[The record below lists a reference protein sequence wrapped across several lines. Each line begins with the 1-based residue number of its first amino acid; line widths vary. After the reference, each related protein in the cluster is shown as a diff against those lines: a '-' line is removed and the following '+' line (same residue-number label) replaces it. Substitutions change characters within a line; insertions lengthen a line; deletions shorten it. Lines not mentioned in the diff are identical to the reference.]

1 MSNPLKSDERDGKPS
16 ASAMTRIVH
25 CPASFKLNA
34 AEMPENSGAAEE
46 GTMLHR
52 IMELTFT
59 PERTT
64 EEQVELDKLN
74 GALTPDQEQAI
85 LIAENELEKTNAFAD
100 GWQRYTEQR
109 LWSHSNLYSGQSD
122 MLAISPDGFSAVI
135 IDYKFGRGEVEPA
148 ERNYQLAA
156 LAVLAADNYGVE
168 NVCAM
173 IIQPRAS
180 DKSKR
185 ITACEYDKDDI
196 TSARDAIESAVA
208 SALYAPAPLQTTG
221 YWCNY
226 CPSSYRCKAAQME
239 LAKQYE
245 LATSSAGFAIG
256 KHNAVEMFRKATV
269 VQKFCAD
276 VLSAIKAWVSANPDH
291 GTELV
296 LQKGASRPKLGNAG
310 DVYNAVE
317 SVGITP
323 EEFVGACDVSLT
335 KLVALYHG
343 KRKAVDNKQ
352 TQKASAIELKQR
364 LNDNGLLSYTQNAP
378 TLKLGENSE
387 N

>member
-1 MSNPLKSDERDGKPS
+1 MANPLKADERDGKPS

-52 IMELTFT
+52 IMELTYT
-59 PERTT
+59 LHKTA
-64 EEQVELDKLN
+64 EEQAELAKLN
-74 GALTPDQEQAI
+74 AALTPEQEQAI
-85 LIAENELEKTNAFAD
+85 LIAENELEANAFED
-100 GWQRYTEQR
+100 GWQHYTEQR
-109 LWSHSNLYSGQSD
+109 LWSHGNTYSGQSD
-122 MLAISPDGFSAVI
+122 MLSISPDGFSAVI

-168 NVCAM
+168 NVRAI
-173 IIQPRAS
+173 IIQPRAA

-185 ITACEYDKDDI
+185 VTVCEYDKDDI

-221 YWCNY
+221 YWCRY
-226 CPSSYRCKAAQME
+226 CPSSYRCKAAQTE

-276 VLSAIKAWVSANPDH
+276 VLAAIKTWVSDNPDH

-352 TQKASAIELKQR
+352 TQKTSAVELKQR

>member
-16 ASAMTRIVH
+16 ASSMTRIVH
-25 CPASFKLNA
+25 CPACFHLNA
-34 AEMPENSGAAEE
+34 AEMPENSGAAVE

-52 IMELTFT
+52 IMELTYT
-59 PERTT
+59 LHKTD
-64 EEQVELDKLN
+64 EEQRELAKLN
-74 GALTPDQEQAI
+74 AALTPEQEQAI
-85 LIAENELEKTNAFAD
+85 LIAENELEANAFED
-100 GWQRYTEQR
+100 GWQHYTEQR
-109 LWSHSNLYSGQSD
+109 LWSHDNLYSGQSD

-168 NVCAM
+168 NVRAM
-173 IIQPRAS
+173 IIQPRAV

-185 ITACEYDKDDI
+185 VTACEYDKDDI

-226 CPSSYRCKAAQME
+226 CPSSYRCKAAQMV

-276 VLSAIKAWVSANPDH
+276 VLAAIKAWVSDNPDH

-310 DVYNAVE
+310 DIYNAVE

-323 EEFVGACDVSLT
+323 DEFVGACDVSLA

-352 TQKASAIELKQR
+352 TQKTSAVELKQR

>member
-1 MSNPLKSDERDGKPS
+1 MANPLKADERDGKPS

-25 CPASFKLNA
+25 CPASFHLNS
-34 AEMPENSGAAEE
+34 AEMPENSGAAAE

-52 IMELTFT
+52 IMELTYT
-59 PERTT
+59 PKRTT
-64 EEQVELDKLN
+64 AEQAELGKLN
-74 GALTPDQEQAI
+74 EALTPDQEQAI
-85 LIAENELEKTNAFAD
+85 LIVENELEATNAFAG

-109 LWSHSNLYSGQSD
+109 LWSHVNTYSGQSD

-135 IDYKFGRGEVEPA
+135 IDYKFGRGEVESA

-156 LAVLAADNYGVE
+156 LAVLAADNYGCE
-168 NVCAM
+168 NVRAM
-173 IIQPRAS
+173 IIQPRAA

-185 ITACEYDKDDI
+185 VTVCEYSKADI
-196 TSARDAIESAVA
+196 ISARDAIESAVA
-208 SALYAPAPLQTTG
+208 RALYAPAPLQVTG
-221 YWCNY
+221 YWCNH
-226 CPSSYRCKAAQME
+226 CPSSYRCKAAQTDI
-239 LAKQYE
+239 AKQYE

-256 KHNAVEMFRKATV
+256 KHNAVDMFCKATV

-276 VLSAIKAWVSANPDH
+276 VLAAIKAWVSDNPDH

-296 LQKGASRPKLGNAG
+296 LQKGASRPKLDNAG
-310 DVYNAVE
+310 DIYNAVE

-323 EEFVGACDVSLT
+323 DEFVGACDVSLT

-343 KRKAVDNKQ
+343 KRKAVDNTQ

-364 LNDNGLLSYTQNAP
+364 LNDNGLLTYTHNAP
-378 TLKLGENSE
+378 TLKIGENSE

>member
-1 MSNPLKSDERDGKPS
+1 MANPLKADERDGKPS

-25 CPASFKLNA
+25 CPASHKLNA

-52 IMELTFT
+52 IMELTYT
-59 PERTT
+59 LHKTA
-64 EEQVELDKLN
+64 EEQAELKKLN
-74 GALTPDQEQAI
+74 SALTPDQEQAI
-85 LIAENELEKTNAFAD
+85 LIAENELEANAFED
-100 GWQRYTEQR
+100 GWQHYTEQR
-109 LWSHSNLYSGQSD
+109 LWSHGNTYSGQSD
-122 MLAISPDGFSAVI
+122 MLAISPDGYRAVI
-135 IDYKFGRGEVEPA
+135 VDYKFGRGEVEPA

-168 NVCAM
+168 NVRSI
-173 IIQPRAS
+173 IIQPRAA

-185 ITACEYDKDDI
+185 VTVCEYDKDDI
-196 TSARDAIESAVA
+196 ISSRDAIESAVA

-221 YWCNY
+221 YWCKY
-226 CPSSYRCKAAQME
+226 CPSSYRCKAAQTE

-276 VLSAIKAWVSANPDH
+276 VLAAIKAWVSDNPDH

-352 TQKASAIELKQR
+352 TQKTSAVELKQR